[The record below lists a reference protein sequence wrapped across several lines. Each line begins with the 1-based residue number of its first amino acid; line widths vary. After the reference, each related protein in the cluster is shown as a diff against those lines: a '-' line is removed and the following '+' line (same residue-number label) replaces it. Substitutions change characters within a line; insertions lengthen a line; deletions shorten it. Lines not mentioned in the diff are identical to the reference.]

1 MFINTDTFGI
11 RPDLE
16 PTASG
21 EVESAPAQ
29 LLVSMLTLAVSDC
42 NEILNG
48 KPGRAP
54 SKGEVVNALSA
65 VKFLRSKWGQ
75 GLLREFM
82 GAEGQAVALSLSDRA
97 ISAMGITP
105 SFIDGITE
113 GQLFAAVGSYGN
125 QTTRLPEA
133 AQRALQQSAF
143 RFAA

>member
-1 MFINTDTFGI
+1 MFINTDTFAI
-11 RPDLE
+11 CPDLE

-65 VKFLRSKWGQ
+65 VKFFRSQWGQ
-75 GLLREFM
+75 GMLRQFM
-82 GAEGQAVALSLSDRA
+82 GPQGQAVASALADRT
-97 ISAMGITP
+97 ICAMGVTP
-105 SFIDGITE
+105 AFIDGITE
-113 GQLFAAVGSYGN
+113 GQLLAAVGSYGN
-125 QTTRLPEA
+125 QTSRLPHA
-133 AQRALQQSAF
+133 AQRTLQQSAF